1 MKGGNRVRKMIN
13 HESIRNIRL
22 GELLVHAG
30 LVKEADVEGQLA
42 VAQFMGLPLGTLL
55 VREKKVTREIL
66 RVAIRLQTLIA
77 DGMISLDLS
86 CTALRDIYRNR
97 VTAAEILESLDS
109 YSENVRTCRL
119 GELLVDAGLVT
130 EVELGRALVN
140 SAENRAPLG
149 ETLIQ
154 IGASTPEVIG
164 AALFAQSNVRARM
177 LDYPSAVAELKT
189 LSIVPRNTFMQ
200 AS

>member
-1 MKGGNRVRKMIN
+1 MIN

-30 LVKEADVEGQLA
+30 LVRKADVEGQLA

-55 VREKKVTREIL
+55 VREKKLTRDLL
-66 RVAIRLQTLIA
+66 RVAIRLQTLIT

-109 YSENVRTCRL
+109 YSEKVRTCRL
-119 GELLVDAGLVT
+119 GELLVDAGLVS

-140 SAENRAPLG
+140 SAENCSPLG

-177 LDYPSAVAELKT
+177 LDYSSAVAELKT
-189 LSIVPRNTFMQ
+189 LTIVPKSTFMQ
-200 AS
+200 AC

>member
-1 MKGGNRVRKMIN
+1 MIN

-55 VREKKVTREIL
+55 VREKKVTSEVL
-66 RVAIRLQTLIA
+66 RVAIRLQTLIT
-77 DGMISLDLS
+77 DGMISLELS
-86 CTALRDIYRNR
+86 CMALRDIYRSR
-97 VTAAEILESLDS
+97 VTAAEILEALDS
-109 YSENVRTCRL
+109 YSEKVRTCRL
-119 GELLVDAGLVT
+119 GELLLDAGLVS

-140 SAENRAPLG
+140 SAENCAPLG
-149 ETLIQ
+149 EALIQ
-154 IGASTPEVIG
+154 MGVSSPEVIG

-177 LDYPSAVAELKT
+177 LDYSSAVAELKT
-189 LSIVPRNTFMQ
+189 LTLVPRHTYMQ
-200 AS
+200 AC